1 MKLYRKIRLQL
12 IVSLLA
18 FTLFNCQSNS
28 INYKIETSKGD
39 IIIELYPDKAPITV
53 ANFLNYVDTN
63 KYENSSFFRVCN
75 PRNEAEREYPIEVIQ
90 GGLDEDTEGFP
101 PINIETTNVTGLKH
115 ENGTLSM
122 ARLEPNTATD
132 SFFICIGNQPE
143 LDFGGKR
150 NPDGQGF
157 AAFGK
162 VTKGMDMVLAIQKM
176 KDTSQYLIEPVL
188 IKNIKRIE

>member
-1 MKLYRKIRLQL
+1 MNAIFKLFKIA
-12 IVSLLA
+12 IVSLLISGCNA
-18 FTLFNCQSNS
+18 DTINCL
-28 INYKIETSKGD
+28 IKTDKGD
-39 IIIELYPDKAPITV
+39 IIIELYPEKAPITV
-53 ANFLNYVDTN
+53 ANFLKYVDAN
-63 KYENSSFFRVCN
+63 KYENSAFFRVCN
-75 PRNEAEREYPIEVIQ
+75 TQNEAERSIPIEVIQ
-90 GGLDEDTEGFP
+90 GGLNENAEGFP
-101 PINIETTNVTGLKH
+101 PINIETTKETGLKH

-162 VTKGMDMVLAIQKM
+162 VTKGMDVVKAIQQM
-176 KDTSQYLIEPVL
+176 KDTSQYLVEPVV
-188 IKNIKRIE
+188 IKNIKRIQ